1 MDIGGTSHNPA
12 DLMVEEG
19 KVVTLPEE
27 ASFGDAELSL
37 EALPEGAPANAV
49 ALLQYVYNERKVG
62 QAYLLDKTIQ
72 VPAETEPSGG
82 DAAEPGTEDGSGESG
97 SAAQEPGGTEEPTE
111 EPTETASVDPEKTDE
126 RFSLK
131 LPKAVIPGVILAV
144 LAALGAGLWMV
155 WIRKRRREEAEAAAR
170 RQERRRQRLMEEG
183 PEAAAEFNR
192 LLEEKKNRSQ
202 GRGHRR

>member
-1 MDIGGTSHNPA
+1 
-12 DLMVEEG
+12 MVEEG

-37 EALPEGAPANAV
+37 EALPEEAPANAV

-82 DAAEPGTEDGSGESG
+82 DAAEPGTEDGSGETG
-97 SAAQEPGGTEEPTE
+97 SAAQELRRIQRSPQRRPLWIRRKQDG
-111 EPTETASVDPEKTDE
+111 
-126 RFSLK
+126 RFSHEASEGCD
-131 LPKAVIPGVILAV
+131 PWCVILRRSWQP
-144 LAALGAGLWMV
+144 LGPVSGWSGSG
-155 WIRKRRREEAEAAAR
+155 REGKKRRRQPPGDREHS
-170 RQERRRQRLMEEG
+170 RQRLMEEG

-202 GRGHRR
+202 GRGHRRWALSEAAAGITIH

>member
-1 MDIGGTSHNPA
+1 MDIGGTSYNPA

-37 EALPEGAPANAV
+37 EALPEEAPANAV

-82 DAAEPGTEDGSGESG
+82 DAAEPGTEDGSGETG
-97 SAAQEPGGTEEPTE
+97 SAAQEP
-111 EPTETASVDPEKTDE
+111 EPTETASVDPEKTDG
-126 RFSLK
+126 RFSMK
-131 LPKAVIPGVILAV
+131 LPEGCDPWCDPGGPGSPWGRSLD
-144 LAALGAGLWMV
+144 GLDPEEKE
-155 WIRKRRREEAEAAAR
+155 RRGGGSRRRRERPPA
-170 RQERRRQRLMEEG
+170 
-183 PEAAAEFNR
+183 
-192 LLEEKKNRSQ
+192 KTD
-202 GRGHRR
+202 GRGAGGSGRV

>member
-1 MDIGGTSHNPA
+1 M
-12 DLMVEEG
+12 
-19 KVVTLPEE
+19 
-27 ASFGDAELSL
+27 
-37 EALPEGAPANAV
+37 V

-82 DAAEPGTEDGSGESG
+82 DAAEPGAEDGSGETG
-97 SAAQEPGGTEEPTE
+97 SAAQEPEDTE
-111 EPTETASVDPEKTDE
+111 EPTETASVDPEKTDG
-126 RFSLK
+126 RFSMK

-170 RQERRRQRLMEEG
+170 RRERRRQRLMEEG

>member
-1 MDIGGTSHNPA
+1 MDIGGTSYNPA

-37 EALPEGAPANAV
+37 EALPEEAPANAV

-82 DAAEPGTEDGSGESG
+82 DAAEPGTEDGSGGDRKRRPGTGGYRGAHRDGLCGSG
-97 SAAQEPGGTEEPTE
+97 ENRRKVFHEASEGCDPWCDPGG
-111 EPTETASVDPEKTDE
+111 
-126 RFSLK
+126 
-131 LPKAVIPGVILAV
+131 PGS
-144 LAALGAGLWMV
+144 LGAGLWMV
-155 WIRKRRREEAEAAAR
+155 WIRKRRKEEAEAAP
-170 RQERRRQRLMEEG
+170 G
-183 PEAAAEFNR
+183 DGNAAG
-192 LLEEKKNRSQ
+192 KD
-202 GRGHRR
+202 

>member
-1 MDIGGTSHNPA
+1 MDIGGTSYNPA

-72 VPAETEPSGG
+72 VP
-82 DAAEPGTEDGSGESG
+82 
-97 SAAQEPGGTEEPTE
+97 Q
-111 EPTETASVDPEKTDE
+111 
-126 RFSLK
+126 SLEQRME
-131 LPKAVIPGVILAV
+131 
-144 LAALGAGLWMV
+144 AG
-155 WIRKRRREEAEAAAR
+155 R
-170 RQERRRQRLMEEG
+170 
-183 PEAAAEFNR
+183 PEAPPRNR
-192 LLEEKKNRSQ
+192 RIQRSPQ
-202 GRGHRR
+202 RRPLWIQRKQTEGFP